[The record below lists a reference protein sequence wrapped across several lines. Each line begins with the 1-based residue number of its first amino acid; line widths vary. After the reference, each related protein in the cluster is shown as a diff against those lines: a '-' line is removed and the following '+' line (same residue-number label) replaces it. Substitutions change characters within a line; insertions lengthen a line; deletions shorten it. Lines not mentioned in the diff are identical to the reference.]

1 MSVIT
6 KWINNEK
13 NLDWKVNDLIGTVTF
28 ATKRIMDLL
37 DVEKLSAMDGEIADS
52 EEVPSVMK
60 RMRALLIEINQ
71 INYISNQKR
80 LIALKSIFQNSIF
93 LEEATVR
100 AFKIEYYDQ
109 WIETFR
115 NYIGIIQ
122 AAGEHVQ
129 GRIAAND
136 HNWVHGQSM
145 HI

>member
-6 KWINNEK
+6 KWINNEE
-13 NLDWKVNDLIGTVTF
+13 NLEWNVNDLIGTVTF

-52 EEVPSVMK
+52 EEVPLVMK
-60 RMRALLIEINQ
+60 HMEALLIQ
-71 INYISNQKR
+71 INKKDISNR
-80 LIALKSIFQNSIF
+80 EMLIALHSIFRHSIY

-100 AFKIEYYDQ
+100 AFKNEYYDR

-136 HNWVHGQSM
+136 HNWIHGQSM